1 MLPYSE
7 WKVSSTSL
15 NIQDESEDI
24 QENEVEEGVTPNNTL
39 DSDFYLPQ
47 PKSNFVASSMPV
59 IRLPTGRVVAIIKR
73 STVSNEIVAAF
84 PSTIQSTVSKE
95 DGGSVT
101 VDKRERS
108 LLLMPLD
115 RRLPKIRVK
124 TRNWVALGGRR
135 VVVALD
141 AWDLYSKYPSGH
153 LIQFLPAHDS
163 GGDGADLTADVDAML
178 LKNSIFPRPFS
189 LEAMSCL
196 PDMSHI
202 KHDKVTRE
210 ATAND
215 NESDGTWK
223 DSHWKIPP
231 GGMHHRKDLRNA
243 TVVELA
249 ALAATASSLTMATTQ
264 SSESPT
270 SLSRPLWSTIA
281 TSFDDGTG
289 NVVEPIVTAGI
300 SNEKMRIF
308 SVDPKGC
315 QDIDDAMSITPLPVS
330 DTTLPGSFLLGIHIA
345 DVTSFIPEGCA
356 LVLLEYDVLHC
367 QVFVNV

>member
-15 NIQDESEDI
+15 NIQDESEDV

-101 VDKRERS
+101 VDKRER
-108 LLLMPLD
+108 
-115 RRLPKIRVK
+115 
-124 TRNWVALGGRR
+124 
-135 VVVALD
+135 
-141 AWDLYSKYPSGH
+141 DLYSKYPSGH
-153 LIQFLPAHDS
+153 LIQSLPAHDS

-202 KHDKVTRE
+202 KHDKDTRE

-249 ALAATASSLTMATTQ
+249 ALAATASSLTMPTTQ
-264 SSESPT
+264 SSDTPS
-270 SLSRPLWSTIA
+270 SRPLWSTIA

-330 DTTLPGSFLLGIHIA
+330 DTTLPGTFLLGIHIA

-356 LVLLEYDVLHC
+356 LVLLEYDVLRC